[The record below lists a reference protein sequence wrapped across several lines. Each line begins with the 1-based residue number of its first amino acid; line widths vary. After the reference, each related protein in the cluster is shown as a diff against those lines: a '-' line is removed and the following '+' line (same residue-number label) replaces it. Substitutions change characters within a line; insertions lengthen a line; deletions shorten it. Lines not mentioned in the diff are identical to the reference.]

1 MKRRQKRK
9 HLGNEE
15 HQESAEK
22 GEGIWTSQEDALQ
35 SRPTGVSKGWG
46 LGLGELSSI
55 SEEYFSCVSFP
66 HRLIRGGFWRLHQDS
81 PRSRSPL
88 AQVWEREAIPSPSQH
103 VSLSSPSSYKTCAS
117 SPCVNKEERGMK
129 IYYMQVQMKKGV
141 AVSWE
146 IEETSDSVEKQLRM
160 EEATLPEDVR
170 GEESSVETAADRTT
184 LV

>member
-88 AQVWEREAIPSPSQH
+88 AQV
-103 VSLSSPSSYKTCAS
+103 
-117 SPCVNKEERGMK
+117 
-129 IYYMQVQMKKGV
+129 QMKKGV

-170 GEESSVETAADRTT
+170 QLR
-184 LV
+184 LVHQKIPEDCVAFSWEREKKVLWRQQQTERHWYEKG